1 MGASRVV
8 LAVDAGR
15 QRALLRIGLEMTGR
29 FDVVGVVVDESDVE
43 AIVRS
48 LRPDIVVID
57 FEGADDR
64 GRHLLPV
71 VTDAAPSARPVLL
84 ADLAPTEG
92 EHPRPAQVARQL
104 AELLDAS
111 HPLRVLLV
119 DDDPGVLEM
128 FELLL
133 SLDERF
139 CVVGNAR
146 DGVEALEQAQATSPD
161 AIVLDLMM
169 PRMDGL
175 EALPRLRET
184 CPDARVVVVSARPAA
199 DEAIERGAAAFLL
212 KTEAASELPAVLA
225 ATQ

>member
-1 MGASRVV
+1 MPGA
-8 LAVDAGR
+8 G
-15 QRALLRIGLEMTGR
+15 
-29 FDVVGVVVDESDVE
+29 FES
-43 AIVRS
+43 IVRS
-48 LRPDIVVID
+48 LRPDVVVID
-57 FEGADDR
+57 FESADDR

-71 VTDAAPSARPVLL
+71 VAASAPSARPVLL
-84 ADLAPTEG
+84 ADLAPTDG
-92 EHPRPAQVARQL
+92 ENPRPAHVARQL
-104 AELLDAS
+104 AELLDTN

-146 DGVEALEQAQATSPD
+146 DGVEALERAQATAPD
-161 AIVLDLMM
+161 AIVLDVMM

-184 CPDARVVVVSARPAA
+184 CPGAKVVVVSAKPAA
-199 DEAIERGAAAFLL
+199 DEALERGAAAFLL

-225 ATQ
+225 GIE